1 MWHVKVEHNTGVYVP
16 NSFRIV
22 CGFFY
27 VLQEPDKCK
36 SYGFSSLSEKI
47 RKSIRSQ
54 ISLQRQHFLLSYLKT
69 LSVGPT
75 GARSPRPPAQQTSAL
90 PTEPTRRRTSTGS
103 EAFSFLMCLDNNK
116 FVLQSF
122 LSLVKT
128 IYPMI
133 FSNQTTHQLCKKST
147 SGWRPSLKN
156 ALA

>member
-1 MWHVKVEHNTGVYVP
+1 MWMKWHVKVEHNTGVYVP

-27 VLQEPDKCK
+27 V
-36 SYGFSSLSEKI
+36 
-47 RKSIRSQ
+47 RSQ

-75 GARSPRPPAQQTSAL
+75 GARSPRPSAKQTSAL

-103 EAFSFLMCLDNNK
+103 EAFSFFICLDDNK

-133 FSNQTTHQLCKKST
+133 FSNQTTHQLCKSPLPFDVRRSKT
-147 SGWRPSLKN
+147 LLLKLPN
-156 ALA
+156 TCSYN